1 MALKRN
7 DIIDAIVAKVTA
19 LPGVRTVTRR
29 VRDFSFSEMPAVL
42 VVSDSHTAAAE
53 PAMPALWRMSVK
65 LLVYVHDAS
74 QAGPSAPLHD
84 LIDAIEAAFEPPG
97 GQPANTLGGIVS
109 DARIDGTVTI
119 DDQLGDV
126 AVAEVPL
133 VITAAA

>member
-1 MALKRN
+1 VALTRN
-7 DIIDAIVAKVTA
+7 TIIDAIVTRVAAVS
-19 LPGVRTVTRR
+19 GVRNVTRR

-42 VVSDSHTAAAE
+42 VVSDSQTAGAN
-53 PAMPALWRMSVK
+53 PADPALWRLTLK

-84 LIDAIEAAFEPPG
+84 FLDAIEAALEPAP
-97 GQPANTLGGIVS
+97 GQPANTLGGLVA

-126 AVAEVPL
+126 AVAEVPV
-133 VITAAA
+133 VITAIP